1 MTVHK
6 IVLNCLIPSVTETEF
21 PLYDIKQSSDE
32 NNKIYIIYIKYISLY
47 IYSCSYPSPE
57 ELSKKS

>member
-6 IVLNCLIPSVTETEF
+6 IVLNCLLPSVTETEF

-32 NNKIYIIYIKYISLY
+32 NNKIYIIYISLY
-47 IYSCSYPSPE
+47 IYSCSCPSPE